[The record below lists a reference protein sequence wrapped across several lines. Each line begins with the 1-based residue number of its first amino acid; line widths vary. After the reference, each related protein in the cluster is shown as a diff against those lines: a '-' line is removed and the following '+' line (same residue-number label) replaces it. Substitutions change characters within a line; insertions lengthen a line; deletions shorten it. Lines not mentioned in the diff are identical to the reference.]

1 MLLDRIPAYNNVNQW
16 NCTVTNSREWY
27 TWTRM
32 GCLLLIQTHY
42 NEPMEQP
49 TSYLEWE
56 GCWSFQSN
64 QDLSTN
70 NQEEE
75 ISHWCCLTC
84 MTMWWDASSQRRIRT
99 NSSRNIGTEQLI
111 CRTWEPPSQGDSY
124 SECRYSTGHNNQ
136 SISQTAG
143 STVQYPRSNGAQ
155 EEPKKDLGTSSFHQ
169 KNIKEDKMV
178 QLSFLLI
185 EVLICK
191 IDLKLTKFL

>member
-75 ISHWCCLTC
+75 ISHWCCLYDNVVGCFIPKTETHQFKQEYRDRTTDLPN
-84 MTMWWDASSQRRIRT
+84 MRATFSRRLLFRMPIFHGAQQ
-99 NSSRNIGTEQLI
+99 SI
-111 CRTWEPPSQGDSY
+111 
-124 SECRYSTGHNNQ
+124 NQ
-136 SISQTAG
+136 SNRWINCTI
-143 STVQYPRSNGAQ
+143 
-155 EEPKKDLGTSSFHQ
+155 PK
-169 KNIKEDKMV
+169 I
-178 QLSFLLI
+178 
-185 EVLICK
+185 
-191 IDLKLTKFL
+191 